1 MKKNDEIELF
11 IDGFTSEGS
20 GVGHY
25 DGMAVFVS
33 GAAAGDTVTAHI
45 IKVKKTYAVGI
56 IKNILQPSAARTEP
70 DCPVCSRC
78 GGCCYRH
85 ISYESELDIKRRK
98 VDDAF
103 SRIAGLDIKTEEIL
117 ASPKVNE
124 YRNKALLP
132 VGKDSQGRTVVGFYS
147 PKSHRIVPANACLLH
162 GEIFNEISKLF
173 TDFADRHALSVYD
186 SESGKGLLRHL
197 YIRYAEK
204 TGQVMVCPVINGDDL
219 PHKNELASEITARF
233 PSASVLYNIN
243 KEKTNVVLGEKC
255 VPISGEPYIED
266 VLCGIRVRI
275 SPLAFYQVN
284 RSQAEN
290 LYKKAAE
297 YAGLTKDD
305 VLLDLYCG
313 AGTIGL
319 SMADR
324 VKTVIGA
331 EIVPQ
336 AVENAETNA
345 SLNSIENA
353 RFICADAAEA
363 ARQFRLEGIKPDVII
378 LDPPRKGCSRELIE
392 TVAGMAPSRIVYVSC
407 DPATLARDAA
417 IFGSLGYKAMRLC
430 AADMFPRT
438 SHVESVALFSSA
450 EQ

>member
-1 MKKNDEIELF
+1 MKKNDEIELY
-11 IDGFTSEGS
+11 IDGYTSEGS

-25 DGMAVFVS
+25 NGMAVFVS
-33 GAAAGDTVTAHI
+33 GAAAGDTVTVHI

-56 IKNILQPSAARTEP
+56 IKNIITPCAARIEP
-70 DCPVCSRC
+70 DCPVCTRC

-85 ISYESELDIKRRK
+85 ITYESELELKRRK

-103 SRIAGLDIKTEEIL
+103 SRIAGLDIKAQEIIP
-117 ASPKVNE
+117 SPQVNS
-124 YRNKALLP
+124 YRNKAMLP
-132 VGKDSQGRTVVGFYS
+132 VGKDAQGNTVLGFYS
-147 PKSHRIVPANACLLH
+147 QKSHRIIPTDACLLH
-162 GEIFNEISKLF
+162 GEIFREISEIF
-173 TDFADRHALSVYD
+173 TDFADRHSLSVYD
-186 SESGKGLLRHL
+186 EESGKGLLRHL

-204 TGQVMVCPVINGDDL
+204 TVQVMVCPVINGNDL
-219 PHKNELASEITARF
+219 PHKNELAGEIAARYPTA
-233 PSASVLYNIN
+233 SILYNIN

-255 VPISGEPYIED
+255 VSIYGQPYIED
-266 VLCGIRVRI
+266 ILCGVRVRI
-275 SPLAFYQVN
+275 SPLSFYQVN

-297 YAGLTKDD
+297 YAALTKDD

-319 SMADR
+319 SMADK

-336 AVENAETNA
+336 AIENAKANA
-345 SLNSIENA
+345 GLNGITNA
-353 RFICADAAEA
+353 RFICADAAQA
-363 ARQFRLEGIKPDVII
+363 AKQLREEGIKPDVII
-378 LDPPRKGCSRELIE
+378 VDPPRKGCDNELIE
-392 TVAGMAPSRIVYVSC
+392 TVTGMAPSKIVYVSC

-417 IFGSLGYKAMRLC
+417 IFDRLGYKATRLC

-438 SHVESVALFSSA
+438 SHVETVVLMSRTM
-450 EQ
+450 E